1 MDDMKDMLDR
11 VYEDTL
17 QAVADARTG
26 SEEAKWQLQKLAEL
40 HKQRMGVKQA
50 EDESYVHYE
59 ELRMK
64 DEQLKDGKKDRIIKI
79 VLDGVG
85 ILVPVAVSSYWMAKG
100 LTFEEKGTFTSRT
113 GQWLSS
119 HLRLFKK

>member
-1 MDDMKDMLDR
+1 MDETREMLDR
-11 VYEDTL
+11 AYTEAL

-26 SEEAKWQLQKLAEL
+26 NEEAKWQLQKLNEL
-40 HKQRMGVKQA
+40 HKQMMNTKQI
-50 EDESYVHYE
+50 ENESYARKA

-64 DEQLKDGKKDRIIKI
+64 EEQFKNERKGNIVKL
-79 VLDGVG
+79 VLDGVSAFG
-85 ILVPVAVSSYWMAKG
+85 TLAVSSYWMAKG